1 VISANKVSPQKLT
14 PILDLNIAETEEAA
28 RNSVLLEPEVIS
40 KLLDLVTESE
50 EKGIGSLT

>member
-1 VISANKVSPQKLT
+1 MISANKVSPQKLT

-40 KLLDLVTESE
+40 KLLDLITESE
-50 EKGIGSLT
+50 EKSIGSLT